1 MTTGT
6 NASASDDLAKLAD
19 RAKQANEA
27 LVKAAAAK
35 NRTELEAQ
43 VDKARRGAQDKAAAL
58 KSSAANEAQSTKN
71 WWAGVQEDWK
81 RHVAQIR
88 QNVETTKADLDG
100 KRLELRA
107 EDYEAD
113 AIDAVAFAEAAVEE
127 AEYSALDATLARMDA
142 DEAAAAS
149 A

>member
-1 MTTGT
+1 MTTST
-6 NASASDDLAKLAD
+6 NAPASDDLAKLAD

-27 LVKAAAAK
+27 VVKAAAAK
-35 NRTELEAQ
+35 NRAELEAQ
-43 VDKARRGAQDKAAAL
+43 VGKARRAAEDKAAAL
-58 KSSAANEAQSTKN
+58 KSSAADDAQSARN

-88 QNVETTKADLDG
+88 ENVETTKSDLDG
-100 KRLELRA
+100 ERLELRA
-107 EDYEAD
+107 EDYEND

-127 AEYSALDATLARMDA
+127 AEYTALDAALARMDA
-142 DEAAAAS
+142 DEAAATS